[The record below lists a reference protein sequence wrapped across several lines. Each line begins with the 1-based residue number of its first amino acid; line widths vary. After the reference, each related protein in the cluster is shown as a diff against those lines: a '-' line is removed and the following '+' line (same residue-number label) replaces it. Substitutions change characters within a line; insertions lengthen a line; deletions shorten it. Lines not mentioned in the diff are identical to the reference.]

1 MVRFKQCGTYAL
13 ACALAIGP
21 AIAQDKPDADAKT
34 FPNRT
39 VRIVVPFPA
48 GGPADIVARLIA
60 QKMSEDWSQPV
71 VVENRA
77 GANTI
82 IAAQLVAKAAP
93 DGYTIL
99 MAIDSTLTMNPFL
112 YRSLPYDP
120 FADFSPI
127 TLTTKSMS
135 LIAVRA
141 ESAYKSVK
149 DIIAKAKAEPG
160 KLNYGGG
167 TITTQLMGY
176 LVNKAAGISTQYV
189 PFKGT
194 AETVNGLLTGS
205 VDLVYAGTAVIL
217 PLAQGGKA
225 RLLAKMDSR
234 ALPSLPDLPTVA
246 IAAGFSGFDDI
257 SVWLGLVAPKATPQ
271 AIVDKLQQKV
281 AQILNDPAV
290 KERFERTGNYVVTST
305 PAEFAAFMRKEADR
319 WRKIL
324 PETGIRFD

>member
-1 MVRFKQCGTYAL
+1 MAFSTRCGILAV
-13 ACALAIGP
+13 ACAMTIGQ
-21 AIAQDKPDADAKT
+21 AIAQDKPNADAAA

-48 GGPADIVARLIA
+48 GGPADIVARLLA
-60 QKMSEDWSQPV
+60 QKMSEDWGQPV

-82 IAAQLVAKAAP
+82 IAAQFVARSAP
-93 DGYTIL
+93 DGYTVL
-99 MAIDSTLTMNPFL
+99 LAIDSTLTMNPFL

-120 FADFSPI
+120 SADFAPI

-141 ESAYKSVK
+141 ESAYQSVK
-149 DIIAKAKAEPG
+149 DVIAKAKEAPG

-234 ALPSLPDLPTVA
+234 NLPTLPNLPTVSE
-246 IAAGFSGFDDI
+246 AAGLVGFDDI
-257 SVWLGLVAPKATPQ
+257 SVWLGFVAPKATPQ
-271 AIVDKLQQKV
+271 AIVDKLQQKI

-290 KERFERTGNYVVTST
+290 KERFERAGNYVVTST

-319 WRKIL
+319 WSKVL

>member
-1 MVRFKQCGTYAL
+1 
-13 ACALAIGP
+13 
-21 AIAQDKPDADAKT
+21 
-34 FPNRT
+34 
-39 VRIVVPFPA
+39 
-48 GGPADIVARLIA
+48 
-60 QKMSEDWSQPV
+60 
-71 VVENRA
+71 
-77 GANTI
+77 
-82 IAAQLVAKAAP
+82 
-93 DGYTIL
+93 
-99 MAIDSTLTMNPFL
+99 
-112 YRSLPYDP
+112 
-120 FADFSPI
+120 
-127 TLTTKSMS
+127 
-135 LIAVRA
+135 
-141 ESAYKSVK
+141 
-149 DIIAKAKAEPG
+149 
-160 KLNYGGG
+160 
-167 TITTQLMGY
+167 
-176 LVNKAAGISTQYV
+176 V

-246 IAAGFSGFDDI
+246 AAAGFSGFDDI